1 MPHNNTIKVKSCPAY
16 SQIVPFCESLWLEP
30 TPFHKFLKKTKGDCF
45 YLECPSLNLN
55 YKNCFIITSP
65 LDVNISVNESGEIL
79 SDLKPDIHQ
88 LLIMPRFQD
97 QGEKTLLSLRIQYYF
112 VAEESLS
119 IQQFQPSILS
129 SQYPH
134 LSNIS
139 MIDGE
144 FDIGKWVRPLDFAF
158 EVNNQPCNISIKR
171 GDPLYAI
178 RLKTNKNINM
188 EFDNYENSLISRTHH
203 NQSSIKS
210 VCPLNN
216 LQKNYKL
223 ASSQMK
229 SLSKKLFPKGSL
241 FSIFK

>member
-1 MPHNNTIKVKSCPAY
+1 MPYNSIKVKSCPAY
-16 SQIVPFCESLWLEP
+16 SHFVPFSESLWCEP
-30 TPFHKFLKKTKGDCF
+30 VPFINFLKKSKGNAF

-55 YKNCFIITSP
+55 YKNCFLITSP
-65 LDVNISVNESGEIL
+65 IDININVSESGQV
-79 SDLKPDIHQ
+79 STDLQPDIEK
-88 LLIMPRFQD
+88 LLIQPRPLD
-97 QGEKTLLSLRIQYYF
+97 EGSNTLISFRVFYYF
-112 VAEESLS
+112 VSEKSLP

-134 LSNIS
+134 LSSIS

-158 EVNNQPCNISIKR
+158 EINTQPCTISIKR
-171 GDPLYAI
+171 GDPLYSV
-178 RLKTNKNINM
+178 RFKTDKFVDLD
-188 EFDNYENSLISRTHH
+188 FDNYENELISKTHH

-210 VCPLNN
+210 VCPINN
-216 LQKNYKL
+216 LNKNYKL

-229 SLSKKLFPKGSL
+229 SLSKKLFTKKFL